1 MSAIDTTIPF
11 RMEDSRAFKRVFLS
25 QQCPLHMAA
34 RRAYEARKQADL
46 IEVLTGEDWKHFQS
60 ICDDSFRGKDNS
72 DGTRPSVLLQARAD
86 LVLAALGHETASE
99 AATAS
104 QLRSAVDASEGAM
117 SHRLHSAVEA
127 DCKPADRFQHTA
139 VRERLASVAP
149 GLVSPFATLAGKF
162 GGWNPALLSAA
173 AACAE
178 LFGAEV
184 TPSHTVRTHLLFT
197 LGKEHGGVLG
207 KLTLQRINFNTNA
220 GGGAVYPDPVRNGFL
235 KYDADFQQA
244 LQQAWWREIRPFIPQ
259 CNFDICWS
267 WNLVGDDGRQIEVGS
282 PAELELSH
290 LRSALLRPVC
300 GRSAGIAFACAFRAL
315 RLQEDL
321 DPHMVITA
329 DFADHFNEADT
340 RSSVVGGVPDKLRAD
355 LERAA
360 IDEVLTCQHRSDVS
374 SRRDV
379 KRAEPDGTVWL
390 QPQRGRLKL
399 IGLSN
404 LDQFYGCASRHAA
417 DDSNGEAEAGS
428 TCKAAAGDNLLAVC
442 AFVAVGSEAW

>member
-1 MSAIDTTIPF
+1 MSAIDSTIPF
-11 RMEDSRAFKRVFLS
+11 RMKDSRAFKRVFLS

-34 RRAYEARKQADL
+34 RRAYETSKQPDL
-46 IEVLTGEDWKHFQS
+46 IEVLTGDDWKHFKS
-60 ICDDSFRGKDNS
+60 ICDDSFRGRDNF
-72 DGTRPSVLLQARAD
+72 DGTCPSVLLQARAD

-99 AATAS
+99 AATAF

-117 SHRLHSAVEA
+117 SHRLHSPVAA
-127 DCKPADRFQHTA
+127 DCQPAGQFRHTA
-139 VRERLASVAP
+139 VRERLDSVAP
-149 GLVSPFATLAGKF
+149 GLVSPFETLAGEF

-184 TPSHTVRTHLLFT
+184 TPNHTVRTHLLFT

-207 KLTLQRINFNTNA
+207 KLTLQRINFNANA

-282 PAELELSH
+282 PTEQELSH

-300 GRSAGIAFACAFRAL
+300 GRSAGMAFACAFRAL

-329 DFADHFNEADT
+329 DFADPQKFCRMRRCQSMGVIKCKWCHFQPVHAFTT
-340 RSSVVGGVPDKLRAD
+340 RFKQV
-355 LERAA
+355 
-360 IDEVLTCQHRSDVS
+360 
-374 SRRDV
+374 
-379 KRAEPDGTVWL
+379 
-390 QPQRGRLKL
+390 
-399 IGLSN
+399 
-404 LDQFYGCASRHAA
+404 
-417 DDSNGEAEAGS
+417 
-428 TCKAAAGDNLLAVC
+428 
-442 AFVAVGSEAW
+442 